1 MDFVLGG
8 IWLFDMVFMVF
19 GIVVSGGRGSL
30 EGLGNLL
37 RLEEVEIFGLSKGCG
52 KVFKF
57 VLLFLMEL

>member
-19 GIVVSGGRGSL
+19 GMVVLGGRGSL

-37 RLEEVEIFGLSKGCG
+37 CLEEVEIFGLSKGCD